1 MTQLFRSAVYRYFIN
16 LDERGEFYADVRN
29 VRDRSIFEIKGFEI
43 FEDGWMRHKH
53 DLDGLKRYRPASC
66 RASMGITAFG
76 HSRSVLKRPD
86 CRRTG
91 SIW

>member
-29 VRDRSIFEIKGFEI
+29 VRDCSIFEIKGFEI

-53 DLDGLKRYRPASC
+53 DLDGQKRYLVHLGLMKANQEL
-66 RASMGITAFG
+66 SMGGA
-76 HSRSVLKRPD
+76 
-86 CRRTG
+86 
-91 SIW
+91 